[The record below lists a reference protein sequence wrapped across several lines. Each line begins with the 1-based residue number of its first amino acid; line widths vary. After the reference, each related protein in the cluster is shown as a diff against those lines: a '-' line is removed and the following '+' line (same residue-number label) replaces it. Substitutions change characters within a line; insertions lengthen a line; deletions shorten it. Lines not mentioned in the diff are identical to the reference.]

1 MIGSLL
7 QMSSGHFY
15 GINKYNLITGA
26 RLGGLGGEG
35 VNTIEEFKKHDTG
48 SGNFKYIY
56 AHNILSYVMKGQTG
70 YDPAEFAEKEFFPAL
85 GIDQFAWW
93 FARDSCWFALNCWWN
108 IPRISGA
115 LHGAMIRIK
124 DYAKIGQFVLQN
136 GRISNKDIN
145 PGFPSWF
152 YDDQT
157 IPSLGFSNSDYH
169 KGFFFKNPETG
180 SNHVNGMGGK
190 LLTWQN
196 TTTGGRVYAIIN
208 LAQLVDDATIAD
220 GQGCHSNHC
229 ERYPK
234 DGFSANFLR
243 LNFTQVINKDSTDSY
258 LDQQSSD
265 INIMGFSELMQKF
278 MEEFLC

>member
-1 MIGSLL
+1 
-7 QMSSGHFY
+7 
-15 GINKYNLITGA
+15 
-26 RLGGLGGEG
+26 
-35 VNTIEEFKKHDTG
+35 
-48 SGNFKYIY
+48 
-56 AHNILSYVMKGQTG
+56 
-70 YDPAEFAEKEFFPAL
+70 
-85 GIDQFAWW
+85 
-93 FARDSCWFALNCWWN
+93 
-108 IPRISGA
+108 
-115 LHGAMIRIK
+115 
-124 DYAKIGQFVLQN
+124 
-136 GRISNKDIN
+136 
-145 PGFPSWF
+145 
-152 YDDQT
+152 
-157 IPSLGFSNSDYH
+157 
-169 KGFFFKNPETG
+169 
-180 SNHVNGMGGK
+180 MGGK

-265 INIMGFSELMQKF
+265 DEVKKSGGDDDEIDMGFSEHMQKF